1 MCGARSGGAGR
12 PAALLAALLVGAGSA
27 MGGGER
33 AGTSLAFAH
42 AAAVAQPAG
51 PSAEPEADPNAGVVR
66 RALGEDERQIRPAP
80 VAFGQPGPWYVTLGA
95 GSAVDFT
102 DAVDSLGFARFST
115 FVGQDLEFGFEV
127 GGWFI
132 AQEGP
137 DTGGASFVFD
147 TRYHFWHS
155 QDALWT
161 AFAEAG
167 IGVIWTGRRV
177 PVDGTDFNF
186 LPRAGAGMTYL
197 LDGAG
202 TRLTFGL
209 RWHHISN
216 ARINGDDNNPSRN
229 GLMGY
234 IGVQLPL

>member
-1 MCGARSGGAGR
+1 MD
-12 PAALLAALLVGAGSA
+12 
-27 MGGGER
+27 R
-33 AGTSLAFAH
+33 AVTSLGFAR
-42 AAAVAQPAG
+42 ADAVAQPAA
-51 PSAEPEADPNAGVVR
+51 PVSTPETDPDAGVVR
-66 RALGEDERQIRPAP
+66 RALGDAEPQIRPAP
-80 VAFGQPGPWYVTLGA
+80 VAFGDPGPWYVTLGA

-102 DAVDSLGFARFST
+102 DAVDTLGFARFST
-115 FVGQDLEFGFEV
+115 FLGKDLEFGFEV

-137 DTGGASFVFD
+137 DTGGASLVFD

-155 QDALWT
+155 RDALWT
-161 AFAEAG
+161 AFGEAG
-167 IGVIWTGRRV
+167 IGVIWTGRQV
-177 PVDGTDFNF
+177 PVGGTDVNF

-197 LDGAG
+197 LDGQG

-216 ARINGDDNNPSRN
+216 ARINGDDRNPSRN

-234 IGVQLPL
+234 VGVQLPL